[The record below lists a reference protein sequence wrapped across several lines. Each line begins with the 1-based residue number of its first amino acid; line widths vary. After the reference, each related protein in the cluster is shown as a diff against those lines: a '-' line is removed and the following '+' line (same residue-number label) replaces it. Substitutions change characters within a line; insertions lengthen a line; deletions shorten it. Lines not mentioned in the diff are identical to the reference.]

1 MLKIYSPIYFIIQ
14 ILTVPRWRCVF
25 LVLQREYVCMLVC
38 VLCVLK
44 KKKKRQ
50 REKQKKKKLC
60 GAGVTFHV
68 CHQTLPAV
76 APPLNRDIV

>member
-44 KKKKRQ
+44 KKKKKDKGRN
-50 REKQKKKKLC
+50 KKKKNYVEL
-60 GAGVTFHV
+60 VLLSTFATRH
-68 CHQTLPAV
+68 CQQWRPH
-76 APPLNRDIV
+76 

>member
-44 KKKKRQ
+44 KKKKKDEGRN
-50 REKQKKKKLC
+50 KKLC

-68 CHQTLPAV
+68 CHQTLPAA

>member
-44 KKKKRQ
+44 KKKKKTKGETKNYVELVLLSTFATRRCQQ
-50 REKQKKKKLC
+50 RRP
-60 GAGVTFHV
+60 H
-68 CHQTLPAV
+68 
-76 APPLNRDIV
+76 

>member
-44 KKKKRQ
+44 KKKKKRQ
-50 REKQKKKKLC
+50 REKQKKKNYVEL
-60 GAGVTFHV
+60 VLLSTFATRH
-68 CHQTLPAV
+68 CQQWRPH
-76 APPLNRDIV
+76 